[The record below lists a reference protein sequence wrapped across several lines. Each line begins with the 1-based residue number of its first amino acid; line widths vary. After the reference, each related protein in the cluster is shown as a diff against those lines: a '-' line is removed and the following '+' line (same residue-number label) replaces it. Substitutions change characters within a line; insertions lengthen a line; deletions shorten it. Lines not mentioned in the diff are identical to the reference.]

1 MVSHLRTEDLS
12 PLVRPT
18 NQINHIPRTFQQYS
32 SQILQSQW
40 NMMPFNSCL
49 VWLYFDHFLVM
60 KCKRKRRENIF
71 FRSLFVFYFLLFSSI
86 VFFLIGSKIFNFWYN
101 SWHPKTLLW
110 NTHTN
115 LDLFGRTSNDLA
127 GMEVVPTLEG
137 LWLWCFFYI
146 GNHNTNWAVAKNAE
160 GDSGSS

>member
-18 NQINHIPRTFQQYS
+18 NQINHFPRTFQQYS

-71 FRSLFVFYFLLFSSI
+71 FRSLFVFYFLLFFYS
-86 VFFLIGSKIFNFWYN
+86 FFLNREQNFQFLIQFMASKNIAL
-101 SWHPKTLLW
+101 K
-110 NTHTN
+110 HTY
-115 LDLFGRTSNDLA
+115 SNDLA

>member
-12 PLVRPT
+12 HLVRPT
-18 NQINHIPRTFQQYS
+18 NQINHIPRTYQQYS

-49 VWLYFDHFLVM
+49 VWLYFDHFLVT

-71 FRSLFVFYFLLFSSI
+71 FRSLFVFYFLLFFYS
-86 VFFLIGSKIFNFWYN
+86 FLLNREQNFQFLIQFMAS
-101 SWHPKTLLW
+101 KTLLW

-115 LDLFGRTSNDLA
+115 LDLFDITSNDLA

-146 GNHNTNWAVAKNAE
+146 GNHNINWAVAKNAE